1 MVDLPM
7 KIDRSTIS
15 LALHYLKRVTPA
27 GHFEQEQLYQVISRL
42 HAADQTTYSYSKDA
56 TRCCS
61 CQPSNCK
68 LPTLRA
74 S

>member
-7 KIDRSTIS
+7 KIDRNTIA

-27 GHFEQEQLYQVISRL
+27 GHFEQEQLFQVINRL
-42 HAADQTTYSYSKDA
+42 QTADQMTYSYSKDSS
-56 TRCCS
+56 RCCS

-68 LPTLRA
+68 SPTLRA